1 VTAART
7 LTQPIPSAVEA
18 RGLDVE
24 RDVRRSDV
32 VVVDVVQRPRVPRLR
47 RAHDDRSMV
56 HEGIFV
62 PAMPVLVTPA

>member
-1 VTAART
+1 MAATRT
-7 LTQPIPSAVEA
+7 LAQPVPSAVEA
-18 RGLDVE
+18 RGLDLE

-32 VVVDVVQRPRVPRLR
+32 VVVDVVQRPRVVRLR
-47 RAHDDRSMV
+47 RAHDDRSLI